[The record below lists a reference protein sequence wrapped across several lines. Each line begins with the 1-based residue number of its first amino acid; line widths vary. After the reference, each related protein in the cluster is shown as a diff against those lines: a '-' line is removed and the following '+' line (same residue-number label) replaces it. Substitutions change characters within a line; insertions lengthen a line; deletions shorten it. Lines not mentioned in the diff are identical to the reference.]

1 MNRTPLYKCSVTG
14 LQLPI
19 EYFTA
24 SQQKKIKGEAVGT
37 PVSNIGVLWNNV
49 SARAVNGRYRA
60 SATSHGR
67 SLSYIRKGIRLADE
81 WVNDPTR
88 FAIDVIFSIGMPR
101 VRDGE
106 KLTLDRIDNDGHY
119 EPGNLRWATAL
130 EQVRNQS
137 APTY

>member
-1 MNRTPLYKCSVTG
+1 MTIDRTELIRCGRTELLLSS
-14 LQLPI
+14 
-19 EYFTA
+19 EFFT
-24 SQQKKIKGEAVGT
+24 KTELGR
-37 PVSNIGVLWNNV
+37 SNPRSILGNLWFNV
-49 SARAVNGRYRA
+49 SARAVNGRYRS
-60 SATSHGR
+60 SATANRR
-67 SLSYIRKGIRLADE
+67 SLSYVRKGVHMADQ

-88 FAIDVIFSIGMPR
+88 FALDILADIGMPR